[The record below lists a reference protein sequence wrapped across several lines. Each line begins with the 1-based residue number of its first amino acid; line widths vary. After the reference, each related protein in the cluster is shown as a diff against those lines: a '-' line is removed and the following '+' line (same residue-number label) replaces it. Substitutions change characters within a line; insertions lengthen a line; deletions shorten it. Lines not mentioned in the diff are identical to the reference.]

1 MEEKVVKHRDLQ
13 DNEKALIV
21 EVAEHADVVEIL
33 TLIVAEIPSTT
44 NILVDYVLAKRQ
56 VKKP

>member
-13 DNEKALIV
+13 DNEKALIA